1 MIKTVIGFFCSVNMG
16 ANCCIAAKQ
25 RPEPCA
31 TPVEVSSYRNIR
43 QSPSWS
49 FRWDNR
55 THIEDIMEIPTNF
68 SNHSSGS
75 IRPETKSGSIAP
87 TEGFSNGGSPS
98 DLFHK
103 VKWHKSEKKM
113 GTSKIAQFDPR
124 DRSTA
129 SNSSP
134 EAKLCRKSLDMVS
147 VASDTKTSMSVPS
160 TPPIVSRADPSSS
173 TGHSLPMD
181 PDSMRKARRSPGY
194 QLYRQVSDS
203 KIPSLRSLNE
213 SSSPEGRPSS
223 SMLSVC
229 SNDLSAAGSHGE
241 SSDGWSM
248 RTFSEMVASSRRE
261 RWSVDSE
268 LLGSASSKMTRSSA
282 SNPTTL
288 PPDQEVCKL
297 CLKLL
302 KERTAWNAQD
312 LGVVAVLLC
321 GHVYHAKC
329 LDRVTAEA
337 EKYDPPCPVC
347 THGEQHTVKLFGK
360 LESKIKNKMPQNVIV
375 DGDQEGS
382 SKLLQKSRR
391 EPKLGAS
398 SSMKGPFSRPFL
410 KRHFSIGSRP
420 PRLVSESES
429 TGKKGF
435 WARHWRE

>member
-1 MIKTVIGFFCSVNMG
+1 MG

-25 RPEPCA
+25 RPQPCVI
-31 TPVEVSSYRNIR
+31 PVEVSAYRNIR
-43 QSPSWS
+43 HSPSWS

-55 THIEDIMEIPTNF
+55 THIEDIMEIPTLF
-68 SNHSSGS
+68 STHSSGS

-87 TEGFSNGGSPS
+87 TEVFSNGGSPS

-113 GTSKIAQFDPR
+113 GPSKVAQSDTR

-147 VASDTKTSMSVPS
+147 VASDTKTTTSAPS
-160 TPPIVSRADPSSS
+160 TTPVVSRTDPSSS
-173 TGHSLPMD
+173 RGHSLAMD

-194 QLYRQVSDS
+194 QLCRQVSDS
-203 KIPSLRSLNE
+203 KIPSLKSLNE

-223 SMLSVC
+223 SVLSVC

-248 RTFSEMVASSRRE
+248 RTFSEMVASSQRD

-268 LLGSASSKMTRSSA
+268 ILGSVSSKMSRSSA
-282 SNPTTL
+282 SNPTTVS
-288 PPDQEVCKL
+288 PDQEVCKL

-302 KERTAWNAQD
+302 KERSAWNAQD
-312 LGVVAVLLC
+312 LAVVAVLLC
-321 GHVYHAKC
+321 GHVYHADC
-329 LDRVTAEA
+329 LDSLTAEA

-347 THGEQHTVKLFGK
+347 VHGEQCTVKLFGK
-360 LESKIKNKMPQNVIV
+360 LESKIKNKIPSNVTV
-375 DGDQEGS
+375 DRDLDGNSKHQKTS
-382 SKLLQKSRR
+382 SR
-391 EPKLGAS
+391 EPRLGTS
-398 SSMKGPFSRPFL
+398 CSMKGSFSRPFFS
-410 KRHFSIGSRP
+410 RHFSVGS
-420 PRLVSESES
+420 RLVSESES
-429 TGKKGF
+429 TRKKGF

>member
-1 MIKTVIGFFCSVNMG
+1 MG

-25 RPEPCA
+25 RPQPCII
-31 TPVEVSSYRNIR
+31 PVEVSAYRNVR
-43 QSPSWS
+43 HSPSWS

-55 THIEDIMEIPTNF
+55 THIEDIMEIPTF
-68 SNHSSGS
+68 LSNHSSGS

-98 DLFHK
+98 ELFHK
-103 VKWHKSEKKM
+103 VKWQKTEKKM
-113 GTSKIAQFDPR
+113 ETSKVAQSDPR
-124 DRSTA
+124 ADRPTA

-147 VASDTKTSMSVPS
+147 VASDTKASTSVPS
-160 TPPIVSRADPSSS
+160 TPPVVSRADPSSS
-173 TGHSLPMD
+173 RGHSLGMD
-181 PDSMRKARRSPGY
+181 TDSMRKARRSPGY

-213 SSSPEGRPSS
+213 SNSPEGRPSS

-229 SNDLSAAGSHGE
+229 SNDLSVAGSHGE

-248 RTFSEMVASSRRE
+248 RTFSEMVASSQRE
-261 RWSVDSE
+261 RWSIDSE
-268 LLGSASSKMTRSSA
+268 LLGSVSSKMTRSNA
-282 SNPTTL
+282 SNHTTVS
-288 PPDQEVCKL
+288 PDQEVCKL

-302 KERTAWNAQD
+302 KERSSWNAQD

-321 GHVYHAKC
+321 GHVYHADC
-329 LDRVTAEA
+329 LDSLTAEA

-347 THGEQHTVKLFGK
+347 THGEQCTVKLFGK
-360 LESKIKNKMPQNVIV
+360 LESKIKNKMPTNVIL
-375 DGDQEGS
+375 DGDLDGS
-382 SKLLQKSRR
+382 SKHQKKSKRVPR
-391 EPKLGAS
+391 LGTS
-398 SSMKGPFSRPFL
+398 ISMKDSFSRPFL
-410 KRHFSIGSRP
+410 RRHFSIGSRS

-429 TGKKGF
+429 TRKKGF